1 MRSIIGDTALA
12 AADPGGLERQLEGLL
27 AGLLEDTGPSTGP
40 APGTT
45 PSRAGRLRR
54 SIDADE
60 PTA

>member
-12 AADPGGLERQLEGLL
+12 EDPDGLERQLTGLL
-27 AGLLEDTGPSTGP
+27 AGLLEDTPPSTGP

-54 SIDADE
+54 RNDADVL
-60 PTA
+60 TA